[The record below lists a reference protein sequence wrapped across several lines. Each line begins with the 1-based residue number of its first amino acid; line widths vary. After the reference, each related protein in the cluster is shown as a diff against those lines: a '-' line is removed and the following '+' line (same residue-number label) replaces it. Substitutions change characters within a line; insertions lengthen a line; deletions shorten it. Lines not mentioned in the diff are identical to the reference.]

1 MIDHNNNY
9 YIMVYDFASQ
19 IKLNVAM
26 LEGIVDELDF
36 CCKLAKEESVILLPG
51 DNTCYCYILYVSVIF
66 LYICYHYKKVKTRYI
81 CAIF

>member
-1 MIDHNNNY
+1 MTI
-9 YIMVYDFASQ
+9 IILMFCDFASQ

-51 DNTCYCYILYVSVIF
+51 D
-66 LYICYHYKKVKTRYI
+66 
-81 CAIF
+81 